1 MRSHEVDY
9 QIHGADLQYVD
20 IELDPGETVIGEA
33 GAMMYMDDGI
43 TFEAKMGDGA
53 DPDEGLWG
61 RLMAAG
67 KRMISKESLFLTH
80 FTNTGA
86 PGKAKVGFA
95 AAYPGRIVPVDLA
108 DLGGYLIVQRD
119 AFLCAARGTRIE
131 IAFQRNLGTGFFG
144 GEGFILQRLVGDG
157 VAFLHAGGAIKPI
170 YLEDQ
175 TVRVDTGCL
184 VALQPGLSYKIE
196 KAGNLK
202 SMLFG
207 GEGLFLATVSGTGW
221 AWLQSLPFHRL
232 AANVLANAEQ

>member
-20 IELDPGETVIGEA
+20 IELDPG
-33 GAMMYMDDGI
+33 
-43 TFEAKMGDGA
+43 
-53 DPDEGLWG
+53 EGLWG

-144 GEGFILQRLVGDG
+144 GEGFIRRRRGVPARGRRHQAGLFGRPDRARGHRMSCGAAAGVELQDRERREPQIDAVRRRRPVLGHGVRHRMGVAAVSAIPPACSERARQRRAVIRLQR
-157 VAFLHAGGAIKPI
+157 HRC
-170 YLEDQ
+170 
-175 TVRVDTGCL
+175 RVQRTSASASATSSNDT
-184 VALQPGLSYKIE
+184 
-196 KAGNLK
+196 
-202 SMLFG
+202 
-207 GEGLFLATVSGTGW
+207 
-221 AWLQSLPFHRL
+221 
-232 AANVLANAEQ
+232 